1 MNRPFVRT
9 LVASAAVAAAIAL
22 AGCDPDSITPTGRS
36 LAPLSAKTL
45 AEFDAK
51 QMDKDSPILVRIFK
65 EEAEMEVW
73 KKNRGGEFALLK
85 TYPICRWSGD
95 LGPKVKEGD
104 RQAPEGFYTITPGQM
119 NPNSNYY
126 LAFNTGYP
134 NAFDRAWNRT
144 GSELMVH
151 GDCSSRGCYAMTD
164 EQIQEIYA
172 LARES
177 FFGGQKDFQLAAFP
191 FRMTALNMAK
201 HRNNPNFAFWKMI
214 KEGYDNFEATRQEP
228 KAAVCE
234 KRYVFDAVAPEN
246 ASRPPAFNARGQ
258 CPVFRLD
265 PTIADAVLDH
275 RRQEQVQMANY
286 IARDVATV
294 PFRDGDG
301 GTNSVF
307 AAKLTSPNIFDNNG
321 HIYQVAGN
329 SQIASGAQVP
339 GALPRTPNPPAVTAE
354 TAWTSQPVVM
364 ASVPMPQPAPQAK
377 EGEAPPEKPK
387 SIAGLLGN
395 LFSGSQARPT
405 EPAQS
410 QTVALRGSNTEMAAK
425 PKRATPVRTAS
436 VPHDKPHEATSAEAK
451 AVAKSAPAPG
461 LQQARKEDKS
471 PAPEMRTAY
480 SSPPP
485 ASNNG
490 LLSGAQPVV
499 PAGSFESRWTALR

>member
-1 MNRPFVRT
+1 
-9 LVASAAVAAAIAL
+9 
-22 AGCDPDSITPTGRS
+22 
-36 LAPLSAKTL
+36 
-45 AEFDAK
+45 
-51 QMDKDSPILVRIFK
+51 
-65 EEAEMEVW
+65 
-73 KKNRGGEFALLK
+73 
-85 TYPICRWSGD
+85 
-95 LGPKVKEGD
+95 
-104 RQAPEGFYTITPGQM
+104 
-119 NPNSNYY
+119 
-126 LAFNTGYP
+126 
-134 NAFDRAWNRT
+134 
-144 GSELMVH
+144 
-151 GDCSSRGCYAMTD
+151 
-164 EQIQEIYA
+164 
-172 LARES
+172 
-177 FFGGQKDFQLAAFP
+177 
-191 FRMTALNMAK
+191 
-201 HRNNPNFAFWKMI
+201 MI
-214 KEGYDNFEATRQEP
+214 KEGYDHFEATHQEP
-228 KAAVCE
+228 KVAVCE

-294 PFRDGDG
+294 PFRVGDG

-321 HIYQVAGN
+321 RIYQIAGN

-339 GALPRTPNPPAVTAE
+339 GALPRTPNPPAVTSEPAR
-354 TAWTSQPVVM
+354 TSQPVVM

-377 EGEAPPEKPK
+377 EGDAPPEKPK

-395 LFSGSQARPT
+395 LFSGAPAQARPT

-436 VPHDKPHEATSAEAK
+436 VPHDKPHEATSAEPKAVAK
-451 AVAKSAPAPG
+451 AMAKSAPAPG
-461 LQQARKEDKS
+461 VQQAGKEDKS

-480 SSPPP
+480 SAPPP

-490 LLSGAQPVV
+490 LLQGAQPVV